1 MLPKRIAETDLA
13 VQSKMSKHFKSI
25 LNGSV
30 PISLLFL
37 LLLVTIRAG
46 GVELFQTEPV
56 VCISDG
62 CLRGTVL
69 QNSVGSS
76 YPAFLGIP
84 FAKPPIGK
92 LRFAVRQCTA

>member
-1 MLPKRIAETDLA
+1 
-13 VQSKMSKHFKSI
+13 MSNKFKSI
-25 LNGSV
+25 LNCSV

-46 GVELFQTEPV
+46 GVELIQTEPV

-84 FAKPPIGK
+84 FAKREASVCGETVYSLSRSEP
-92 LRFAVRQCTA
+92 FH